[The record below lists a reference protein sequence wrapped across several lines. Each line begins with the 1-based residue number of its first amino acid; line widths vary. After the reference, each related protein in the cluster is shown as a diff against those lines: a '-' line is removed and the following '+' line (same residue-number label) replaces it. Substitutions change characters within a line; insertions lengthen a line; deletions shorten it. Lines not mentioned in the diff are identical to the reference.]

1 MSGGQHP
8 ERSSD
13 TSAEQARQTQHI
25 SELEKMLE
33 EREEEIIELM
43 AEVNKL

>member
-1 MSGGQHP
+1 MP
-8 ERSSD
+8 EPVAIEASPPAVAVQSSP
-13 TSAEQARQTQHI
+13 ENKLQI

-43 AEVNKL
+43 

>member
-8 ERSSD
+8 ERSAD
-13 TSAEQARQTQHI
+13 ISAEQARQTQHI